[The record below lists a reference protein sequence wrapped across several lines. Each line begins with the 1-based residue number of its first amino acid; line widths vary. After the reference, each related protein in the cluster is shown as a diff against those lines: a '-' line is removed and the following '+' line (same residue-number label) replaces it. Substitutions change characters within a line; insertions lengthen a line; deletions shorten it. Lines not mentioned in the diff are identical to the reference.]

1 MVFGSLIF
9 SMVLWIVGLFILYI
23 VISTAVKD
31 GINKSDVGQFIESK
45 YGVKEDKKSFLDSDF
60 DNDK

>member
-1 MVFGSLIF
+1 VVFGSLIL
-9 SMVLWIVGLFILYI
+9 SIVLWIVGLFILYI

-31 GINKSDVGQFIESK
+31 GINKSVVGQFIENK
-45 YGVKEDKKSFLDSDF
+45 YGCKEDKKSFLDSDL